1 MHSDQDLPHSEI
13 SLHHQLLLDV
23 CCPLAAHPSPLPD
36 IFHSIPG
43 SSPASDLRVQCCSIY
58 GPSSPSST
66 LCIYQ
71 LQRPSLSPPSEAFAP
86 FVGSMSQSDSSSLFV
101 ALESDLPPPA
111 YSPQGSSQM
120 YPTRWKSE
128 TSAMW
133 TLTVS
138 CTSTLSHPLVP
149 FLPSPC
155 HHLHWTPAVA

>member
-86 FVGSMSQSDSSSLFV
+86 FVGSMSHLTLQVFLWCWKV
-101 ALESDLPPPA
+101 TCRPLLTLPRALLKCTLQDGSRKLLPCGL
-111 YSPQGSSQM
+111 SPLAAPQ
-120 YPTRWKSE
+120 
-128 TSAMW
+128 
-133 TLTVS
+133 
-138 CTSTLSHPLVP
+138 LSHI
-149 FLPSPC
+149 
-155 HHLHWTPAVA
+155 H